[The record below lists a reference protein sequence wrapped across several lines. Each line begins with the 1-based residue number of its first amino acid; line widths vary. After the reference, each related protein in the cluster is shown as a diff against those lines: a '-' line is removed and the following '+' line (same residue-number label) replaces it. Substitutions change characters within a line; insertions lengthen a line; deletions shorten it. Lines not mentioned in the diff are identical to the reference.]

1 MSTTAPERYDAIM
14 SIADVVRRTSLSIAT
29 IYRRVEA
36 GTFPRKVPL
45 GGRRV
50 GWYESE
56 VAAFVANP
64 VTYRVS
70 EPAGGAGPARP

>member
-1 MSTTAPERYDAIM
+1 MSTSEAIM
-14 SIADVVRRTSLSIAT
+14 SIRDVRQRTSLSTAT
-29 IYRRVEA
+29 IYRRVDA

-56 VAAFVANP
+56 VARFVADP
-64 VTYRVS
+64 VNYRVT
-70 EPAGGAGPARP
+70 EAEAA